1 MKVPPKRKGNP
12 TPPAWTA
19 NQASALNESPSEKE
33 GKYQNTQNRPFAP
46 YMPSMKVP
54 PKRKGNQLK
63 DAEGKPT
70 GKPSMKV
77 PPKRKGNV
85 DTKHRTHRA
94 DMPSMKVPPKR
105 KGNSADGLQNILL
118 ETLNESPSEKEGKFR
133 GLSFRLLPNGPS
145 MKVPPKR
152 KGNCDSFQSVRW

>member
-1 MKVPPKRKGNP
+1 
-12 TPPAWTA
+12 
-19 NQASALNESPSEKE
+19 
-33 GKYQNTQNRPFAP
+33 
-46 YMPSMKVP
+46 MKVP

-105 KGNSADGLQNILL
+105 KGNNTGGDASHDVTTG
-118 ETLNESPSEKEGKFR
+118 LNESPYEKAGKWSVGHRGEGQ
-133 GLSFRLLPNGPS
+133 P
-145 MKVPPKR
+145 
-152 KGNCDSFQSVRW
+152 Q